1 MDFRAFAGL
10 ADEMVER
17 IPPALLEGLNGG
29 IVVRPQARRRP
40 DDPPGVY
47 LLGEYVQDP
56 VLGSF
61 IVLYHG
67 SFRRVL
73 GDEPPDRWAQELWD
87 TLRHEVRHHVEA
99 RAGVRDLELEDEA
112 WLEQAWAEHRRRRPR
127 RRR

>member
-1 MDFRAFAGL
+1 MDFHSFSSL

-17 IPPALLEGLNGG
+17 IPPELLQGLNGG
-29 IVVRPQARRRP
+29 IVVRREARRRA

-56 VLGSF
+56 VLGAF

-73 GDEPPDRWAQELWD
+73 GGSPPEQWARELWD
-87 TLRHEVRHHVEA
+87 TLRHELRHHVEA

-112 WLEQAWAEHRRRRPR
+112 WLQQAWEQYQRRRPKPR
-127 RRR
+127 R